1 MHLKSMMLSDNSKI
15 RSLNRDE
22 QLLFLN
28 AFDITLDDY
37 LKHYGE
43 NILNICLGE
52 DDFKRKQR
60 LYESYLKMRKDGY
73 SVAAIIKKKDF
84 YTSTFYVDENVLIP
98 RPETETLVEK
108 ALDEVKRINNSKLH
122 DKNNE
127 QVKIL
132 DMCTGSGCIG
142 ISILKEAIKMGI
154 NISLTLSDISKDA
167 LNVSK
172 INYKNIIAD
181 RGKNEPLFIE
191 GDLFQ
196 NIPKHKKFDII
207 VSNPPYIKDSDEDSL
222 EIEVK
227 REPRIALFGGNDGLD
242 IIKRLINESVNHL
255 NNNGV
260 LAFEFGLGEEGD
272 IDILLRKSF
281 EKVSIVNDLT
291 ERPRFAFGWRSVV
304 K

>member
-43 NILNICLGE
+43 NIINVCLGE
-52 DDFKRKQR
+52 DDFKQKQR

-84 YTSTFYVDENVLIP
+84 YKSTFYVDENVLIP

-108 ALDEVKRINNSKLH
+108 ALDEVKRINNLKLH

-127 QVKIL
+127 KVKIL

-154 NISLTLSDISKDA
+154 NVSLTLSDISKDA

-181 RGKNEPLFIE
+181 RGKNEAIFIE

-196 NIPKHKKFDII
+196 NIPKHNKFDII

-222 EIEVK
+222 AIEVK
-227 REPRIALFGGNDGLD
+227 REPHIALFGGNDGLD

-260 LAFEFGLGEEGD
+260 LAFEFGLGEEGE

>member
-15 RSLNRDE
+15 RSLKRDE

-108 ALDEVKRINNSKLH
+108 VLDEVKRINNLKLQ

-154 NISLTLSDISKDA
+154 NVSLTLSDISKDA

-181 RGKNEPLFIE
+181 MGKNEALFIE

-196 NIPKHKKFDII
+196 NIPKRKKFDII

-222 EIEVK
+222 DIEVK